1 MITHHSEL
9 IACKEHQLESVSP
22 YVCNAVKKSVL
33 TEIRSYSDAVSV
45 RAYNISNTKSLKKAV
60 KEVVH
65 EDDWSKS
72 SMEFGLKEKEDTN
85 SAISERLQHIGEKP
99 LQVAV
104 WIGRIRET
112 STGDQ
117 PRPVESTVSDSEQV
131 LQILRTTQNHSQ
143 PRCYIRIAE
152 KSPGN
157 SHQSSGLWKK
167 QEIAIPLKMAK

>member
-22 YVCNAVKKSVL
+22 YIMCNAVKKSVL

-72 SMEFGLKEKEDTN
+72 SMEFGLKEKEARFTM
-85 SAISERLQHIGEKP
+85 H
-99 LQVAV
+99 
-104 WIGRIRET
+104 
-112 STGDQ
+112 
-117 PRPVESTVSDSEQV
+117 
-131 LQILRTTQNHSQ
+131 
-143 PRCYIRIAE
+143 IAE
-152 KSPGN
+152 RCF
-157 SHQSSGLWKK
+157 Q
-167 QEIAIPLKMAK
+167 MC